1 MTSYLYYS
9 VIIYHNYI
17 SALGRQYYGGKPND
31 SFCVST
37 LSLSHI
43 PSHIYILTPK
53 CEKYRCAL
61 SSLTNINT

>member
-31 SFCVST
+31 SFCVNT
-37 LSLSHI
+37 QSLSHI
-43 PSHIYILTPK
+43 PSHIYIFLFPSVK
-53 CEKYRCAL
+53 
-61 SSLTNINT
+61 NTGVHYQV